1 MIDNYQPQYTLL
13 DFNRIIRDTLETYMD
28 PDYWVV
34 AEIGELKVNQRGHCY
49 ISLVEKS
56 NEKILAQARATIWA
70 NNYTTISRWFEE
82 ATGERLRQGIK
93 ILSRIRVN
101 FHEVYGLS
109 LNIISIDPSFT
120 LGERA
125 VKRQETI
132 NMLVS
137 EGLMDLNKQLV
148 MASVPFRL
156 AVISSPTAAGYED
169 FCHQLDNNAYQYHF
183 NITLFKALLQ
193 GDGAITS
200 ITKAL
205 SQIEEEKDR
214 YDVVVII
221 RGGGSQLDLDCFDS
235 RELTRVVA
243 CCPLPVLAGIGHER
257 DETVTDMVAFKSL
270 KTPTAVAEFLI
281 SCLLS
286 YEQRLVNAMDNIRRM
301 IQNITQLQ
309 EQRLSNK
316 AAKLSHLARSVTDRA
331 LHHTDKLKQQLSF
344 AAQKATEK
352 AHNNLIILEKRIEQN
367 DPEKILKRGYSL
379 TAFDNKPLL
388 NARQLKAGDQIT
400 TYLSQG
406 VITSKI
412 ETTDQSKTY
421 RNGKKL

>member
-257 DETVTDMVAFKSL
+257 DETVTDMVGEITNMVTGGAKNILSDSGHEFNMA
-270 KTPTAVAEFLI
+270 TPTVVHGKNHEI
-281 SCLLS
+281 C
-286 YEQRLVNAMDNIRRM
+286 
-301 IQNITQLQ
+301 
-309 EQRLSNK
+309 
-316 AAKLSHLARSVTDRA
+316 
-331 LHHTDKLKQQLSF
+331 
-344 AAQKATEK
+344 
-352 AHNNLIILEKRIEQN
+352 HNSK
-367 DPEKILKRGYSL
+367 EKII
-379 TAFDNKPLL
+379 
-388 NARQLKAGDQIT
+388 QIPFE
-400 TYLSQG
+400 
-406 VITSKI
+406 SKFGPFYV
-412 ETTDQSKTY
+412 EVSFEAAA
-421 RNGKKL
+421 